1 MFFKALIIKTK
12 QSYFFYQTLR
22 MNNDTSILQD
32 LHGRNHAYL
41 RISLIERCNLRCS
54 YCMPEDGIQ
63 LSPKSYLMTYEE
75 IYEIAK
81 IFVKHGVTKIRLTG
95 GEPLVRKDI
104 PIILE
109 KLATLPVELSI
120 TSNAVII
127 DKFIDVLKASGVTKI
142 NISLDSLNAEKFKH
156 ITRRNEFDKVY
167 NNILLLIKEGFIV
180 KVNVVLMK
188 NFNDN
193 EIIDFIKFTKDLP
206 ISVRFI
212 EFMPFDG
219 NKWDMGKLV
228 SYNEVMHHVNASF
241 SDEEIERLKDAPN
254 DTSKNYKI
262 KGYKGSFAIIS
273 SVTNPF
279 CDTCNRLR
287 LTANGQL
294 KNCLFSSA
302 ESDLL
307 TTFRTGNPIE
317 PIIQKAVQ
325 AKFKI
330 RGGMDTL
337 EKLKEPKLH
346 NNNRSMISIGG

>member
-1 MFFKALIIKTK
+1 MTNVK
-12 QSYFFYQTLR
+12 
-22 MNNDTSILQD
+22 NILQD
-32 LHGRNHAYL
+32 THGRDHAYL
-41 RISLIERCNLRCS
+41 RISLIERCNLRCT
-54 YCMPEDGIQ
+54 YCMPEEGVQ
-63 LSPKSYLMTYEE
+63 LSPKSHLMTYEE

-81 IFVKHGVTKIRLTG
+81 TFVKHGVTKIRLTG
-95 GEPLVRKDI
+95 GEPLIRKDI
-104 PIILE
+104 PVILE

-127 DKFIDVLKASGVTKI
+127 DKFIDILKANGVKKI
-142 NISLDSLNAEKFKH
+142 NVSLDSLDVAKFKH
-156 ITRRNEFDKVY
+156 ITRRHEFEKVY
-167 NNILLLIKEGFIV
+167 NNILLLVKEGFTV
-180 KVNVVLMK
+180 KVNAVLMK
-188 NFNDN
+188 GFNDN
-193 EIIDFIKFTKDLP
+193 EIIDFIHFTKDLP
-206 ISVRFI
+206 ISIRFI

-219 NKWDMGKLV
+219 NKWDISKMV
-228 SYNEVMHHVNASF
+228 SYAEVMNYVNTTF
-241 SDEEIERLKDAPN
+241 TKDQIVRLQDAPN

-262 KGYKGSFAIIS
+262 EGYKGSFAIIS

-279 CDTCNRLR
+279 CNSCNRLR

-307 TTFRTGNPIE
+307 TTLRAGNPIE

-337 EKLKEPKLH
+337 EKLQQPKLH
-346 NNNRSMISIGG
+346 NNNRSMITIGG

>member
-1 MFFKALIIKTK
+1 M
-12 QSYFFYQTLR
+12 S
-22 MNNDTSILQD
+22 DTTNILQD
-32 LHGRNHAYL
+32 LHGRDHAYL
-41 RISLIERCNLRCS
+41 RISLTERCNLRCT
-54 YCMPEDGIQ
+54 YCMPADGVP
-63 LSPKSYLMTYEE
+63 LSPKSHLMTYEE
-75 IYEIAK
+75 IFNIAK
-81 IFVKHGVTKIRLTG
+81 TFVDHGVTKIRLTG

-127 DKFIDVLKASGVTKI
+127 DRFIDILKANGVNKI
-142 NISLDSLNAEKFKH
+142 NVSLDSLDASKFKH
-156 ITRRNEFDKVY
+156 ITRRHEFQKVY
-167 NNILLLIKEGFIV
+167 DNILLLVKEGFTV
-180 KVNVVLMK
+180 KVNAVLMK
-188 NFNDN
+188 GFNDN
-193 EIIDFIKFTKDLP
+193 EIIDFIHFTKDLP
-206 ISVRFI
+206 ISIRFI

-219 NKWDMGKLV
+219 NKWDMSKLV
-228 SYNEVMHHVNASF
+228 SYNEVMEYVNKSF
-241 SDEEIERLKDAPN
+241 PKDQIKRLQDAPN

-279 CDTCNRLR
+279 CDSCNRLR

-307 TTFRTGNPIE
+307 TTLRTGKSIE

-325 AKFKI
+325 AKFKV

-337 EKLKEPKLH
+337 QKLQEPKLH
-346 NNNRSMISIGG
+346 NNNRSMITIGG